1 MSFSAFTSTKKTSN
15 FNKPGLQ
22 FTVAIG
28 VVFLAAFL
36 CFVSVPVIGYR
47 VVALILLT
55 VVSLLAMTLSVWP
68 VIVAATISAFLWNF
82 FFIPPL
88 YTFHIDNA
96 EDILMFL
103 LYFIIALVNT
113 VLQSRIRTE
122 REKAR
127 DKEEKVKSIQL
138 YHTLLNSLSHE
149 MKTPISAIISSV
161 DGMKYELE
169 HHNLTALSELIAEV
183 EIAGTRLHR
192 QVENMLN
199 MNRLE
204 SGMLQARPDWCE
216 VSEVI
221 YGAVGQMEEKQVQ
234 RIKVNLSKDLPL
246 VKIDMGF
253 TSQALYNLLQNAL
266 SYGGGGEIE
275 VGVDLHDGYVDLYV
289 KDQGPGLDEEDAL
302 KVFDKFYRAPG
313 SKAGGIGLG
322 LAVVKGFCEAQGGE
336 VSVKTAPGKGCL
348 FTLHLPTETTYINQL
363 KNE

>member
-1 MSFSAFTSTKKTSN
+1 MN
-15 FNKPGLQ
+15 VRLQ
-22 FTVAIG
+22 FVIAIA
-28 VVFLAAFL
+28 VVLLASLL
-36 CFVSVPVIGYR
+36 CFVSVTLIGYR

-55 VVSLLAMTLSVWP
+55 VVSILAMTLSMWP
-68 VIVAATISAFLWNF
+68 VIAAAAISAFLWNF

-103 LYFIIALVNT
+103 LYFIIALVST

-122 REKAR
+122 REKTR
-127 DKEEKVKSIQL
+127 DREEKVKSIQL

-169 HHNLTALSELIAEV
+169 HHNQTALSELIAEV
-183 EIAGTRLHR
+183 EIAGNRLHR

-204 SGMLQARPDWCE
+204 SGLLQAR
-216 VSEVI
+216 
-221 YGAVGQMEEKQVQ
+221 
-234 RIKVNLSKDLPL
+234 DLPL
-246 VKIDMGF
+246 IRIDMGF
-253 TSQALYNLLQNAL
+253 TSQALYNLLQNAIT
-266 SYGGGGEIE
+266 YGGE
-275 VGVDLHDGYVDLYV
+275 GVINIGADLYNGYVDLYV
-289 KDQGPGLDEEDAL
+289 KDQGRGLDEQDAL

-313 SKAGGIGLG
+313 RKAGGIGLG
-322 LAVVKGFCEAQGGE
+322 LAVVKLETE
-336 VSVKTAPGKGCL
+336 PGKGCI
-348 FTLHLPTETTYINQL
+348 FTLNLPTETTYINQL

>member
-1 MSFSAFTSTKKTSN
+1 MN
-15 FNKPGLQ
+15 VRLQ
-22 FTVAIG
+22 FVIAIA
-28 VVFLAAFL
+28 VVLLASLL
-36 CFVSVPVIGYR
+36 CFVSVTLIGYR

-55 VVSLLAMTLSVWP
+55 VVSILAMTLSMWP
-68 VIVAATISAFLWNF
+68 VIAAAAISAFLWNF

-103 LYFIIALVNT
+103 LYFIIALVST

-122 REKAR
+122 REKTR
-127 DKEEKVKSIQL
+127 DREEKVKSIQL

-169 HHNLTALSELIAEV
+169 HHNQTALSELIAEV
-183 EIAGTRLHR
+183 EIAGNRLHR

-204 SGMLQARPDWCE
+204 SGLLQAKPDWCE

-221 YGAVGQMEEKQVQ
+221 YAAVGQLPEEQLK
-234 RIKVNLSKDLPL
+234 RIKVKISEDLPL
-246 VKIDMGF
+246 IKIDMGF

-266 SYGGGGEIE
+266 TYGGSGELQ
-275 VGVDLHDGYVDLYV
+275 VGADLHYGYVELYV

-336 VSVKTAPGKGCL
+336 VRLETEPGKGCI

>member
-1 MSFSAFTSTKKTSN
+1 MN
-15 FNKPGLQ
+15 VRLQ
-22 FTVAIG
+22 FVIAIA
-28 VVFLAAFL
+28 VVLLASLL
-36 CFVSVPVIGYR
+36 CFVGVTLIGYK

-55 VVSLLAMTLSVWP
+55 VVSILAMTLSMWP
-68 VIVAATISAFLWNF
+68 VVVAATISAFVWNF

-103 LYFIIALVNT
+103 LYFIIALLNT
-113 VLQSRIRTE
+113 VLQSRIRAE

-127 DKEEKVKSIQL
+127 EKEEKVKSIQL

-149 MKTPISAIISSV
+149 MKTPIAAIISSV
-161 DGMKYELE
+161 DGMKYHLE
-169 HHNLTALSELIAEV
+169 HKDMASLNELVGEV
-183 EIAGTRLHR
+183 EIAGNRLHR

-216 VSEVI
+216 VSEVV
-221 YGAVGQMEEKQVQ
+221 YAAVGQLTDEQVKNV
-234 RIKVNLSKDLPL
+234 KVMLSEDLPL
-246 VKIDMGF
+246 IKIDIGF

-266 SYGGGGEIE
+266 TYGGGGEIE
-275 VGVDLHDGYVDLYV
+275 VGADLYEGYVDLFV

-302 KVFDKFYRAPG
+302 RVFEKFYRAPG

-336 VSVKTAPGKGCL
+336 VKLKTEPGKGCI

>member
-1 MSFSAFTSTKKTSN
+1 MNLAALTLSKGTKLKGN
-15 FNKPGLQ
+15 QRLQ

-28 VVFLAAFL
+28 AVLLVALL
-36 CFVSVPVIGYR
+36 CFISTPLIGYK

-55 VVSLLAMTLSVWP
+55 VVSLLAMTLSMWP
-68 VIVAATISAFLWNF
+68 VIAAAAISAFVWNF

-88 YTFHIDNA
+88 FTFHIDNA

-103 LYFIIALVNT
+103 LYFIIALVST

-122 REKAR
+122 RDKAR

-161 DGMKYELE
+161 DGMKYAMDQHNVAALPEL
-169 HHNLTALSELIAEV
+169 LAEV
-183 EIAGTRLHR
+183 EIAGNRLHR

-221 YGAVGQMEEKQVQ
+221 YAAISQLEAEQIQ
-234 RIKVNLSKDLPL
+234 RIKVVLSNDLPL
-246 VKIDMGF
+246 IRIDIGF
-253 TSQALYNLLQNAL
+253 TSQAIYNLLQNAL
-266 SYGGGGEIE
+266 SYGGKGMIEIGAIF
-275 VGVDLHDGYVDLYV
+275 VDGYIDLYV
-289 KDQGPGLDEEDAL
+289 KDEGPGLSEEQAR

-322 LAVVKGFCEAQGGE
+322 LSVVKGFCEAQGGE
-336 VSVKTAPGKGCL
+336 VRLITEPGKGCL
-348 FTLHLPTETTYINQL
+348 FTLHLPTETTFINQL

>member
-1 MSFSAFTSTKKTSN
+1 MRS
-15 FNKPGLQ
+15 Q
-22 FTVAIG
+22 FVIAIG
-28 VVFLAAFL
+28 VVLLSSLL
-36 CFVSVPVIGYR
+36 CFLSVSLIGYK

-55 VVSLLAMTLSVWP
+55 VVSILAMTLSMWP
-68 VIVAATISAFLWNF
+68 VITAAAISAFLWNF

-103 LYFIIALVNT
+103 LYFIIALVST

-122 REKAR
+122 REKTR
-127 DKEEKVKSIQL
+127 DREEKVKSIQL

-161 DGMKYELE
+161 DGMKYALE
-169 HHNLTALSELIAEV
+169 QNNGSALSELVTEI
-183 EIAGTRLHR
+183 EIAGNRLHR

-204 SGMLQARPDWCE
+204 SGLLQARPDWCE
-216 VSEVI
+216 VSEVV
-221 YGAVGQMEEKQVQ
+221 YGAVGQLPEEQVK
-234 RIKVNLSKDLPL
+234 RIKVMLSEDLPL
-246 VKIDMGF
+246 IKIDMGF

-266 SYGGGGEIE
+266 TYGGGGEIE
-275 VGVDLHDGYVDLYV
+275 VGADLHDGYVDLYV

-336 VSVKTAPGKGCL
+336 VSVKTEPGKGCL